1 MKDAKG
7 LIIVTDLDGTLLDGD
22 GKVPERNLRGIDR
35 FKAAGGRFTIA
46 SGRYGNSVGRLF
58 PGFREYVNAPTGF
71 SNGAVL
77 FD

>member
-35 FKAAGGRFTIA
+35 FKAAGG
-46 SGRYGNSVGRLF
+46 
-58 PGFREYVNAPTGF
+58 
-71 SNGAVL
+71 
-77 FD
+77 